1 VIIRILGDDQYEVAD
16 DQVDSLNELDG
27 QLEKAVEGGDEGAF
41 GAALAALLGR
51 VRDVGTTVALDSLT
65 PSDLILP
72 PDSAS
77 LAEVRDMLNDD
88 GLIPG

>member
-1 VIIRILGDDQYEVAD
+1 
-16 DQVDSLNELDG
+16 LNELDD
-27 QLEKAVEGGDEGAF
+27 QLEKAVEAGDETGF
-41 GAALAALLGR
+41 GSALAALLGR
-51 VRDVGTTVALDSLT
+51 VRDLGTAVALDSLT

-77 LAEVRDMLNDD
+77 LAEVRDMLSDD